1 MNNEQDLNKP
11 HNQQINIA
19 GVKHWVSVLDSL
31 PPIEE
36 SVLVYDGFG
45 IYISNRLDE
54 TGIVW
59 DESQQIIDE
68 VTHWMHLPKV
78 PCA

>member
-1 MNNEQDLNKP
+1 MNNEQNSNNPLS
-11 HNQQINIA
+11 QQLNIA
-19 GVKHWVSVLDSL
+19 GVMHWVSVFDNL

-36 SVLVYDGFG
+36 SVLVYDGFS

-54 TGIVW
+54 NGIVW
-59 DESQQIIDE
+59 DESQQILEE
-68 VTHWMHLPKV
+68 VTHWMPLPKI